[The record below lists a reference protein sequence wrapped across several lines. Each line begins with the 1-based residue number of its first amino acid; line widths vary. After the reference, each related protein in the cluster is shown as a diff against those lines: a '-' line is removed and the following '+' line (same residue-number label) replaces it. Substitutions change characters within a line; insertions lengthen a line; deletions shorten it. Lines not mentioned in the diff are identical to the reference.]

1 MNDRIKIPKP
11 VFTQRYREPIKRIPP
26 TPFERNR
33 ILQFVRHYVA
43 EFNPTPPM
51 PLEQVLTH
59 ATRIISQLGCNPEWR
74 DYIAVLV
81 NNEMWREI
89 LAAVPFERR
98 LLLLPKCLRSSEK
111 CHAEFDEFGL
121 LCRHCGLCSIS
132 DLQREAEELGYA
144 VLVAEGSAVVTE
156 LIKGGKIDA
165 IIGVS
170 CLNVL
175 EKAFPYMEM
184 SAIPGIAIP
193 LLQDDCKDTTV
204 DLEWV
209 WDYIFL
215 TNSDRTRRLDLT
227 HLRKEVEDWFTP
239 ASLELLMGACETET
253 ELIAR
258 RWLFKAGKRW
268 RPFLTAA
275 TYKALSGK
283 ISEEIPQFVRKA
295 AVAVECFHK
304 ASLIH
309 DDIEDGDS
317 LRYGEKTLHEEYGI
331 AVALNVGD
339 LLIGEGYRLL
349 AECNVSEIQ
358 RALMISVAS
367 NGHRVLCRGQGDE
380 LDWMREPRP
389 MTSGQVLE
397 IFRRKTAPAFE
408 VALKIGAILAGIDA
422 YESVRD
428 VLTKY
433 SEAIGIAYQIKDD
446 LEDFEKEA
454 QDNDLH
460 RLRPN
465 LILATAYDRALNN
478 ETKALLESI
487 WHRRLP
493 HGYSFEKI
501 KEIYSELRADERARI
516 LMETFKEEAI
526 RSLKPLDNPD
536 LKGLLRRIIG
546 KIFNDVQI
554 CGWCREFEERNKII
568 NNGSQG

>member
-1 MNDRIKIPKP
+1 
-11 VFTQRYREPIKRIPP
+11 
-26 TPFERNR
+26 
-33 ILQFVRHYVA
+33 
-43 EFNPTPPM
+43 
-51 PLEQVLTH
+51 
-59 ATRIISQLGCNPEWR
+59 
-74 DYIAVLV
+74 
-81 NNEMWREI
+81 
-89 LAAVPFERR
+89 
-98 LLLLPKCLRSSEK
+98 
-111 CHAEFDEFGL
+111 
-121 LCRHCGLCSIS
+121 
-132 DLQREAEELGYA
+132 
-144 VLVAEGSAVVTE
+144 
-156 LIKGGKIDA
+156 
-165 IIGVS
+165 
-170 CLNVL
+170 
-175 EKAFPYMEM
+175 
-184 SAIPGIAIP
+184 
-193 LLQDDCKDTTV
+193 
-204 DLEWV
+204 
-209 WDYIFL
+209 
-215 TNSDRTRRLDLT
+215 
-227 HLRKEVEDWFTP
+227 
-239 ASLELLMGACETET
+239 
-253 ELIAR
+253 
-258 RWLFKAGKRW
+258 
-268 RPFLTAA
+268 
-275 TYKALSGK
+275 
-283 ISEEIPQFVRKA
+283 
-295 AVAVECFHK
+295 
-304 ASLIH
+304 
-309 DDIEDGDS
+309 
-317 LRYGEKTLHEEYGI
+317 
-331 AVALNVGD
+331 
-339 LLIGEGYRLL
+339 
-349 AECNVSEIQ
+349 
-358 RALMISVAS
+358 
-367 NGHRVLCRGQGDE
+367 
-380 LDWMREPRP
+380 

-501 KEIYSELRADERARI
+501 KEIYRELKADERARI